1 MCWVKHSDLHVNF
14 LLDEVVNQSFLGQY
28 FTPQVGEGWEEGGE
42 EEHGPS
48 TRNHTVHL
56 SFPEKCK

>member
-1 MCWVKHSDLHVNF
+1 MGWVKHSDQHVNF

-28 FTPQVGEGWEEGGE
+28 FTPQVGEGLEEDGE

-48 TRNHTVHL
+48 T
-56 SFPEKCK
+56 